1 MFFNSQSVLPHLFPL
16 TLHISFIG
24 LPLDYGKVIED
35 QPSITAATAIWV
47 KEALLV
53 KIFYQKSGSGN
64 QMDDW
69 FLLTL

>member
-1 MFFNSQSVLPHLFPL
+1 MVFFKSQSVLPHLFPL

-35 QPSITAATAIWV
+35 QPSIRAVRAIWV

-53 KIFYQKSGSGN
+53 KNFIRNQDQEIRKSDG
-64 QMDDW
+64 
-69 FLLTL
+69 